1 MTDPAALQKL
11 ITWLSPAFPVGSF
24 AWSAGL
30 EAAIAD
36 RRVTDSERLQNW
48 IEGALAH
55 GGIRTD
61 AILLAQAWRAAGET
75 ALGAG
80 TTGRREPP
88 PTPVPSPQGGGRP
101 ALGSLRPTGTEH
113 ADGVSLPLA
122 GRGQGWGST
131 ATGYGDRAA
140 ALSDLAD
147 LSLALTASRERWMET
162 TITGDN
168 YVLAAKHW
176 PTDILARLPQPC
188 PYPIAV
194 GAIAAAHD
202 IELIDTLLAWLTA
215 TVHGQISVAVRLVPL
230 GQSDGLSVLAAL
242 EPRVAALAASAATA
256 TLADLGAIAY
266 AADIAQM
273 RHETLEPRIFR
284 S

>member
-11 ITWLSPAFPVGSF
+11 VTWLSPAFPVGSF

-30 EAAIAD
+30 ETAIAD

-61 AILLAQAWRAAGET
+61 AILLA
-75 ALGAG
+75 
-80 TTGRREPP
+80 
-88 PTPVPSPQGGGRP
+88 
-101 ALGSLRPTGTEH
+101 H
-113 ADGVSLPLA
+113 AHRSAND
-122 GRGQGWGST
+122 
-131 ATGYGDRAA
+131 A
-140 ALSDLAD
+140 ALLSELAD
-147 LSLALTASRERWMET
+147 LSLALNGSKERWLET
-162 TITGDN
+162 TITGDS
-168 YVLAAKHW
+168 YARAMKFWPSHVLE
-176 PTDILARLPQPC
+176 LLPQPC
-188 PYPIAV
+188 PYPVAV
-194 GAIAAAHD
+194 GALAAGHGIDLA
-202 IELIDTLLAWLTA
+202 DTLLAWLTA

-230 GQSDGLSVLAAL
+230 GQSDGLRVLSAL
-242 EPRVAALAASAATA
+242 EPRVATLATSAATA

>member
-11 ITWLSPAFPVGSF
+11 VSWLSPAFPVGSF

-30 EAAIAD
+30 ETAIAD

-61 AILLAQAWRAAGET
+61 AILLAHAHLAAN
-75 ALGAG
+75 
-80 TTGRREPP
+80 
-88 PTPVPSPQGGGRP
+88 
-101 ALGSLRPTGTEH
+101 
-113 ADGVSLPLA
+113 D
-122 GRGQGWGST
+122 
-131 ATGYGDRAA
+131 AA
-140 ALSDLAD
+140 ALSELAD
-147 LSLALTASRERWMET
+147 LSLALNGAKERWMES
-162 TITGDN
+162 TITGDS
-168 YVLAAKHW
+168 YARAMKFWPSHVLE
-176 PTDILARLPQPC
+176 LLPQPC

-194 GAIAAAHD
+194 GALAAAHHID
-202 IELIDTLLAWLTA
+202 LEDTLLAWLTA

-230 GQSDGLSVLAAL
+230 GQSDGLSVLSTL
-242 EPRVAALAASAATA
+242 EPRVAVLAASAANA